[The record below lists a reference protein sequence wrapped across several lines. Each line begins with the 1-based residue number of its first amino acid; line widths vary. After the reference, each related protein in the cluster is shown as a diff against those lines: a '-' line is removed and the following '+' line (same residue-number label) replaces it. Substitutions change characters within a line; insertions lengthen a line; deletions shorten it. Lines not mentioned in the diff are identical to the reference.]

1 MAEKRKT
8 RKMPAALKKYWDA
21 KNKKGDGAPKAKG
34 KKKNTLFGK
43 PRGDVIKH
51 PGAFKKKAQE
61 AGMSTQAYAE
71 KVLSSG
77 SKASATTK
85 KQAGLAE
92 AFATMRK
99 KKK

>member
-8 RKMPAALKKYWDA
+8 RKMPAALKEYWDA
-21 KNKKGDGAPKAKG
+21 KNKKGGGTEPAKS

-51 PGAFKKKAQE
+51 PGAFKKKAVE

-71 KVLSSG
+71 KVLSAG
-77 SKASATTK
+77 SKASAKTK
-85 KQAGLAE
+85 KQAELAE
-92 AFATMRK
+92 AFASMRK